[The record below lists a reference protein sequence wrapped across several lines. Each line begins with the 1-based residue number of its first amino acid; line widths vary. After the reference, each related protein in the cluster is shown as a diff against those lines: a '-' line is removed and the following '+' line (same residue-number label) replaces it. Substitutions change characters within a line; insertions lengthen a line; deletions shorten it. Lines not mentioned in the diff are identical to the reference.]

1 MVPCSVDYAEL
12 KLSVLSVVTKEMN
25 FKSKNNFHQDYE
37 SLYDVGELKCLI
49 ITQVCICICVQS
61 LTIASLCI
69 ISNLK
74 TNVPMLEV
82 QIRYLCI

>member
-37 SLYDVGELKCLI
+37 SLYDVGE
-49 ITQVCICICVQS
+49 
-61 LTIASLCI
+61 
-69 ISNLK
+69 
-74 TNVPMLEV
+74 
-82 QIRYLCI
+82 